1 MPKRDEL
8 VDLPT
13 EVVVSPP
20 QVLAKAY
27 RDYYRYR
34 VTFGSQ
40 ERIGV
45 SQERDVLTAGKVVL
59 VIPVDPARREIVM
72 LRQFRLP
79 AHLANGAG
87 DLVELVAG
95 RVEKGESLAEAARRE
110 CQEEIGVT
118 PKKVVELFSYLSS
131 PGLTDE
137 EVTVF
142 LAGIDAAQAREG
154 AHVTSE
160 SEQLFVWRVPI
171 DAAIEAL
178 DRRGTRGGP
187 LTIGL
192 QWLALNRERI
202 ADLLR

>member
-1 MPKRDEL
+1 MPKRDDL
-8 VDLPT
+8 VDLPA

-27 RDYYRYR
+27 LNYHRYR
-34 VTFGSQ
+34 VTFSSQ
-40 ERIGV
+40 DRTGV
-45 SQERDVLTAGKVVL
+45 SQERDVLVAGKVVL
-59 VIPVDPARREIVM
+59 VIPIDLARGEIVM

-79 AHLANGAG
+79 AHIANGAG

-95 RVEKGESLAEAARRE
+95 RVEKGESLAETARRE
-110 CQEEIGVT
+110 CQEEIGIT

-142 LAGIDAAQAREG
+142 LADVDAAQAQEG
-154 AHVTSE
+154 ARVTSE
-160 SEQLFVWRVPI
+160 NEQLYIWRVAI
-171 DAAIEAL
+171 DAAIEAFA
-178 DRRGTRGGP
+178 RHGARGGP

-192 QWLALNRERI
+192 QWLALNRGRI
-202 ADLLR
+202 TDLLR

>member
-8 VDLPT
+8 VDLPA

-27 RDYYRYR
+27 HDYYRYR
-34 VTFGSQ
+34 VTFSNQ
-40 ERIGV
+40 DRVGV

-59 VIPVDPARREIVM
+59 VIPVDRERREVVM

-95 RVEKGESLAEAARRE
+95 RVEKGETLAEAARRE
-110 CQEEIGVT
+110 CQEEIGAT

-131 PGLTDE
+131 PGVTDE

-142 LAGIDAAQAREG
+142 LADVDAAQAHEG

-160 SEQLFVWRVPI
+160 NEQLYVWRAPI

-178 DRRGTRGGP
+178 DRHGVRGAP

-192 QWLALNRERI
+192 QWLALNRGRI
-202 ADLLR
+202 MDLLR

>member
-27 RDYYRYR
+27 RDYYRYH

-59 VIPVDPARREIVM
+59 VIPVDPARCEMVM

-110 CQEEIGVT
+110 CQEEIGIT

-142 LAGIDAAQAREG
+142 LADIDAAQAREG

-160 SEQLFVWRVPI
+160 SEQLFVWRVSI

>member
-1 MPKRDEL
+1 MSKRDDL
-8 VDLPT
+8 VDLPA

-20 QVLAKAY
+20 QVLVKAY

-34 VTFGSQ
+34 LTFSSHD
-40 ERIGV
+40 RVGV
-45 SQERDVLTAGKVVL
+45 SQERDVLTGGKVVL
-59 VIPVDPARREIVM
+59 VIPVDRGRREIVM

-95 RVEKGESLAEAARRE
+95 RVEKGESLAEAAQRE

-142 LAGIDAAQAREG
+142 LADVDAAQSRDGAR
-154 AHVTSE
+154 VTSE
-160 SEQLFVWRVPI
+160 NEQLYVWRVPI
-171 DAAIEAL
+171 DVAIEAL
-178 DRRGTRGGP
+178 DRHGARGGP
-187 LTIGL
+187 LIIGL

-202 ADLLR
+202 TVLLR

>member
-1 MPKRDEL
+1 MPKREEL
-8 VDLPT
+8 VDLPA

-20 QVLAKAY
+20 QVLARAY

-34 VTFGSQ
+34 VTFSGQ
-40 ERIGV
+40 DRVGV
-45 SQERDVLTAGKVVL
+45 TLERDVLTAGKVVL
-59 VIPVDPARREIVM
+59 IIPVDTARREIVV

-95 RVEKGESLAEAARRE
+95 RAEKGESLAEAARRE

-118 PKKVVELFSYLSS
+118 PRKVVELFSYLSS

-142 LAGIDAAQAREG
+142 LADVDATEARKG
-154 AHVTSE
+154 AHVTAE
-160 SEQLFVWRVPI
+160 NEQLYIWRVPV
-171 DAAIEAL
+171 DAAIQIL
-178 DRRGTRGGP
+178 DRHGARGGP

-192 QWLALNRERI
+192 QWLALNRGRI
-202 ADLLR
+202 TDLLR